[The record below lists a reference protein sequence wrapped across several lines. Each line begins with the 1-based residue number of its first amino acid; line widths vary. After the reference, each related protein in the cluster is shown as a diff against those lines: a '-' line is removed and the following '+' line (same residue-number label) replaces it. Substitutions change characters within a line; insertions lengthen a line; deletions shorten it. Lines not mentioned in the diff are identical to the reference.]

1 MMQDIPYKEY
11 FEERMGVQ
19 RTQNWQAL
27 VAQAVTQYSALI
39 DNGVAPTDAI
49 NATAQTMQQQQTGQA
64 VDMMQVAQ
72 NTQLF

>member
-1 MMQDIPYKEY
+1 MIQAIPSPEY
-11 FEERMGVQ
+11 FAERMGVQ

-72 NTQLF
+72 NTQMF